1 MDADLADGAPLGG
14 AASSASRRRL
24 VDAAG
29 AGLVPTR
36 LAEASRALAGNTS
49 TAEQYAF
56 AGFACVIDRHVGS
69 NLKSSAT
76 CRGATRLRFANN
88 DSERLAVGSMDG
100 SVSVSLVS
108 AGVCQLVCQLPGHVG
123 PIASLA
129 WSTDNC
135 LLLTASL
142 DGAARVWQ
150 IGDDKNL
157 IGEDEDQLKSKRLL
171 RQFPVAEGDGVAEKL
186 PAINAAE
193 FAPSNN
199 NLFVLGGC
207 CSSHAKGQL
216 RSVNLSTG
224 LCQSSLRLSAPV
236 TCLAFGCESVSDPGG
251 QLWLGDSN
259 GCLQR
264 CHLDQA
270 SGQLTR
276 IAAYSCCFG
285 GDGGSPNSGLTLQ
298 PAIASLQARSWLS
311 REARDP
317 CLLVCTSGS
326 EILLYR
332 LEVEQPSSDHR
343 NSIADSA
350 RNQPSLPVLRCR
362 LPVPKPTRAAFCPL
376 MSFRQGA
383 CIVCASEDACVYI
396 CDVGRPIR
404 PIVNKL
410 QGHATGVTDVAFN
423 YDESLLASADADGL
437 VIVWRRA

>member
-108 AGVCQLVCQLPGHVG
+108 AGACQLVCQLPGHVG

-199 NLFVLGGC
+199 NI
-207 CSSHAKGQL
+207 
-216 RSVNLSTG
+216 VNLSTG

-264 CHLDQA
+264 CRLDQA

-285 GDGGSPNSGLTLQ
+285 GD
-298 PAIASLQARSWLS
+298 
-311 REARDP
+311 
-317 CLLVCTSGS
+317 
-326 EILLYR
+326 
-332 LEVEQPSSDHR
+332 
-343 NSIADSA
+343 ADSA

>member
-49 TAEQYAF
+49 TVEQYAF

-108 AGVCQLVCQLPGHVG
+108 AGACQLVCQLPGHVG

-157 IGEDEDQLKSKRLL
+157 IGENEDELKSKRLL

-186 PAINAAE
+186 PAIYAAE

-199 NLFVLGGC
+199 NL
-207 CSSHAKGQL
+207 
-216 RSVNLSTG
+216 VNLSTG

-264 CHLDQA
+264 CRLDQA

-285 GDGGSPNSGLTLQ
+285 GDDLR
-298 PAIASLQARSWLS
+298 AEFIMARSWLS

-332 LEVEQPSSDHR
+332 LEVDQPSSDHR
-343 NSIADSA
+343 NSTADSA

-383 CIVCASEDACVYI
+383 CIVCASDDACVYI

>member
-199 NLFVLGGC
+199 NL
-207 CSSHAKGQL
+207 
-216 RSVNLSTG
+216 VNLSTG

-285 GDGGSPNSGLTLQ
+285 GD
-298 PAIASLQARSWLS
+298 
-311 REARDP
+311 ARDP